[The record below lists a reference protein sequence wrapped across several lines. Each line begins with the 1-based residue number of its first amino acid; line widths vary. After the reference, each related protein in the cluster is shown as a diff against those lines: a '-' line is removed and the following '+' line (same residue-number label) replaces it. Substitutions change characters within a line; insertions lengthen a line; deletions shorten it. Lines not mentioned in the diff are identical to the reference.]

1 MSFGPQENKGPT
13 APPET
18 LSTASANSPLAE
30 AVFCH
35 HSGMTFFDSESPWT
49 ITNDYDLYVPH
60 NPYTASELSAMAYQ
74 GVLRP
79 QFGPYYVDNGLPDTP
94 SQRAKSVRMVGEQ
107 LIEGSWTATLLT
119 AAWIHLGGQ
128 APEMFEAATAV
139 AHRGKSRSTV
149 MPTALRHC
157 DYLGDDSIHEDDLRV
172 IGGVVVTSPELTIE
186 DLLRLGGRAR
196 HQDQARRLGALTD
209 RDRLEQRLTSAGLGP
224 EAAHILEDRNAP
236 DLQAV

>member
-1 MSFGPQENKGPT
+1 
-13 APPET
+13 
-18 LSTASANSPLAE
+18 
-30 AVFCH
+30 
-35 HSGMTFFDSESPWT
+35 
-49 ITNDYDLYVPH
+49 
-60 NPYTASELSAMAYQ
+60 MAYH

-79 QFGPYYVDNGLPDTP
+79 QFGPYYVDSGLPDTA

-107 LIEGSWTATLLT
+107 LIDGSWTATLLT

-139 AHRGKSRSTV
+139 TQRGKSRSTL
-149 MPTALRHC
+149 MPTALRQC
-157 DYLGDDSIHEDDLRV
+157 DYLSDASIEEDDLRV